1 MRFRQLRQHTRRGRL
16 AAATVA
22 GAVVVTSVALGPSAL
37 AASGSDAVVHPQ
49 DASGIAGWTTAGSY
63 LEPTLTSNEGVATV
77 DPPGGSAYELYRGTA
92 SIPLGLA
99 IQGWTHI
106 GDPDSAEGYIVDA
119 FQSST
124 STTRKLYRVTTP
136 SGSTYQYTHTLVA
149 GELINNS
156 FDTISPSSQWMV
168 SGEWGTES
176 HLQIY
181 PTPLLNS
188 STPATGGALNLAGY
202 IQLDHQVNDIQ
213 SCDFLTATA
222 LICATDD
229 SSQRLFSNAKP
240 LLEITLPGPLTG
252 QTVTGH
258 VTDLGS
264 IPQSSICS
272 GSFEA
277 EGVDYDTATGIL
289 RVEIIQP
296 SVCEVATTVYE
307 YKQG

>member
-1 MRFRQLRQHTRRGRL
+1 
-16 AAATVA
+16 
-22 GAVVVTSVALGPSAL
+22 
-37 AASGSDAVVHPQ
+37 
-49 DASGIAGWTTAGSY
+49 
-63 LEPTLTSNEGVATV
+63 
-77 DPPGGSAYELYRGTA
+77 
-92 SIPLGLA
+92 
-99 IQGWTHI
+99 
-106 GDPDSAEGYIVDA
+106 
-119 FQSST
+119 
-124 STTRKLYRVTTP
+124 
-136 SGSTYQYTHTLVA
+136 
-149 GELINNS
+149 
-156 FDTISPSSQWMV
+156 MV
-168 SGEWGTES
+168 SGEWGNGS

-188 STPATGGALNLAGY
+188 SPPATGGALDLAGY
-202 IQLDHQVNDIQ
+202 LQLDHQVNDIQ

-222 LICATDD
+222 LICASDD
-229 SSQRLFSNAKP
+229 SSQTLFSNAKP

-258 VTDLGS
+258 VIDLGS